1 MKIII
6 VDDNRQLLE
15 LVGDLLRERGHEVML
30 AEDGK
35 QAREILAN
43 ESVDIIVSDVMM
55 ETLDGKKF
63 HSYVREFLGA
73 TDTPFIFY
81 SGYSLQDSRHM
92 IKDSSVDFFL
102 SKSDPLEDMVN
113 LISTIQ
119 ASREGS
125 GTNRDA
131 ALKQH

>member
-1 MKIII
+1 MRILVVDDDPMFLEVI
-6 VDDNRQLLE
+6 VDF
-15 LVGDLLRERGHEVML
+15 LRENGHDVVS

-35 QAREILAN
+35 QAREIL
-43 ESVDIIVSDVMM
+43 ETECVDLIVSDVVMQG
-55 ETLDGKKF
+55 LDGKKF

-125 GTNRDA
+125 GTNHDA